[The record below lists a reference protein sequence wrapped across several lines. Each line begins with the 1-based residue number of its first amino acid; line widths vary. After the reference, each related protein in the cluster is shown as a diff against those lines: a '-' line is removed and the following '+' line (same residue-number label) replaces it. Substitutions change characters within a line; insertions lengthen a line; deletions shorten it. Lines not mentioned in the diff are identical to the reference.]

1 MALIEWNAQLRLGI
15 EEIDNQHKK
24 LIELINDQHIAM
36 KERKAKEIMSDII
49 DGLTE
54 YSIVHFSKEEK
65 YFDEFKYVNSFSHKK
80 EHQSFIKKIN
90 EFKSNFDKG
99 KIMLS
104 MEIMDYLKDWWTK
117 HIQKIDAAYA
127 PLFTEKGLK

>member
-15 EEIDNQHKK
+15 EEIDGQHKK
-24 LIELINDQHIAM
+24 LIELINDLHNAM
-36 KERKAKEIMSDII
+36 KERKAKEIMSKII

-65 YFDEFKYVNSFSHKK
+65 YFDDFKYTNSFSHKR
-80 EHQSFIKKIN
+80 EHQSFIKKIK
-90 EFKSNFDKG
+90 EFKSDFDKG

-104 MEIMDYLKDWWTK
+104 MEIMDYLKAWWTD
-117 HIQKIDAAYA
+117 HIQKTDAAYA
-127 PLFTEKGLK
+127 PLFMEKGVK